1 MDLLSGFEITLE
13 AKEEEIR
20 GLRQQQKYI
29 EQDLD
34 NVQEKL
40 MIALAQ
46 SAKYLNPT
54 SYPQTAMPSYAV
66 NLDRKL
72 DFVTQILSKQHS

>member
-40 MIALAQ
+40 MIALA
-46 SAKYLNPT
+46 
-54 SYPQTAMPSYAV
+54 
-66 NLDRKL
+66 
-72 DFVTQILSKQHS
+72 